1 MAEIEHQILEKK
13 SIIKQIVIALFIA
26 TVLLV
31 SAVLPAEYNIDPL
44 GIGKATGFSKLY
56 VGDKVP
62 ENTPTAASSA
72 PHKILTL
79 DNVGSGVT
87 AKRPT
92 AADNPAPATQLAE
105 RTDEVNVLVPAG
117 KGLEYKID
125 MLKYGRMKYEWIT
138 DKGELYF
145 DFHGE
150 VKGTHDYF
158 ESYTLAYAS
167 NMAGSMTAPFE
178 GPHGWYFK
186 NNSNEDITVKIK
198 IKGQYLLKQ
207 QKS

>member
-1 MAEIEHQILEKK
+1 MAEIEHQILDKK
-13 SIIKQIVIALFIA
+13 SIIKQILIALVIA

-56 VGDKVP
+56 VGDKEA
-62 ENTPTAASSA
+62 ENTAGSQT
-72 PHKILTL
+72 PHKVLTL
-79 DNVGSGVT
+79 DNVGSGD
-87 AKRPT
+87 ASPRPV
-92 AADNPAPATQLAE
+92 AADNPAPASQLAE
-105 RTDEVNVLVPAG
+105 RTDEVSVLVPAG
-117 KGLEYKID
+117 KGLEYKVD

-150 VKGTHDYF
+150 VKNVNDYF
-158 ESYTLAYAS
+158 ESYTLAYAN

-198 IKGQYLLKQ
+198 MKGQYLLKQ